1 MAKLTPLAKGLVA
14 LTIASVFGAAAWHL
28 GVKDMVSSN
37 GVDGDATDSG
47 GGLFSGGGDA
57 DDGPLGSAGNP
68 LKVSIVSFH
77 GYAPALVAN
86 GASLKTAPGS
96 LFEKN
101 GVHVEFVIQDNIP
114 TTTEIFGSN
123 TAHCAW
129 RTSDFW
135 AQEQPALRAAGYD
148 GRAIVVVDN
157 TQGADAIIA
166 TDKNI
171 NSVEDLAGKSIA
183 LLQFTPSDGMVID
196 AVQNSSLSKRK
207 QDSIKYIYVNPEEGL
222 AGVAATLR
230 GGDADAVALWDPDL
244 SLALNGID
252 GAHVIYSTKTATNL
266 IYDVMVCDT
275 RYIDDPAHDKVFE
288 GFVAGWMAGVEEAE
302 ANPDKAVEALIAT
315 EEFFALLAQEEG
327 NAFVK
332 GLFDEL
338 VWTGVED
345 NGRILG
351 FADGG
356 TNHYDRVYRRFDQL
370 YRAAGYLADPNAPVI
385 NPQDSFE
392 DKWIR
397 RLYDADAG
405 AQEEAQKPEFVFTTE
420 ERDEAHKNEALL
432 TKPVTVN
439 FASGSYE
446 LTKRSE
452 QTIDE
457 QMVPLIENN
466 GGAYFEVSGNTDST
480 GGGGANKTLSQKRA
494 NAVVNYLLSEW
505 EFSSDR
511 FVIVGNG
518 EDKPL
523 CNEKNPDEE
532 GLTLDECQASNRT
545 TRLAILSR

>member
-1 MAKLTPLAKGLVA
+1 MAKLTPLAKGLIVV
-14 LTIASVFGAAAWHL
+14 TILSVFGAAAYHL
-28 GVKDMVSSN
+28 VGKDMLADNGSS
-37 GVDGDATDSG
+37 DGDG
-47 GGLFSGGGDA
+47 N
-57 DDGPLGSAGNP
+57 DGVVGNNSDGALGSKGNP

-86 GASLKTAPGS
+86 GASLMTQPGS
-96 LFEKN
+96 IFEQN
-101 GVHVEFVIQDNIP
+101 GVYVEFIIQDNIP
-114 TTTEIFGSN
+114 TTTEIFGSD
-123 TAHCAW
+123 TAHCSW

-166 TDKNI
+166 TDPNI
-171 NSVEDLAGKSIA
+171 QKIEDLAGKSIA

-196 AVQNSSLSKRK
+196 AIDNSSLSKRK
-207 QDSIKYIYVNPEEGL
+207 QDSIKYVYVNPEEGL
-222 AGVAATLR
+222 AGVAAALR
-230 GGDADAVALWDPDL
+230 GGNADAAALWDPDL
-244 SLALNGID
+244 SLALTGID

-288 GFVAGWMAGVEEAE
+288 GFVAGWMEGVDAAE
-302 ANPDKAVEALIAT
+302 ADPDKAVTALIQT
-315 EEFFALLAQEEG
+315 EEFFALLAKEEG

-332 GLFDEL
+332 GLFDQL

-356 TNHYDRVYRRFDQL
+356 TNHYARVYRRFDQI

-397 RLYDADAG
+397 RLYDADVK
-405 AQEEAQKPEFVFTTE
+405 AQEAAQKPQFTFTPE
-420 ERDEAHKNEALL
+420 EREEAHKNEALL
-432 TKPVTVN
+432 TKPITVN

-452 QTIDE
+452 KTIDE
-457 QMVPLIENN
+457 DMVPLIENN

-480 GGGGANKTLSQKRA
+480 GGAGANKSLSKKRA
-494 NAVVNYLLSEW
+494 QAVVDYLVKEW
-505 EFSSDR
+505 EFSADR
-511 FVIVGNG
+511 FVIIGNG
-518 EDKPL
+518 EEKPL
-523 CNEKNPDEE
+523 CDESNPDEE
-532 GLTLDECQASNRT
+532 GLTLDECRSSNRT

>member
-1 MAKLTPLAKGLVA
+1 MAKLTPLAKGLIVV
-14 LTIASVFGAAAWHL
+14 TILSVFGAAAYHL
-28 GVKDMVSSN
+28 VGKDMLAGN
-37 GVDGDATDSG
+37 GASDGD
-47 GGLFSGGGDA
+47 GDGN
-57 DDGPLGSAGNP
+57 DGVTGNDGDGALGSKGNP

-86 GASLKTAPGS
+86 GASLTTQPGS
-96 LFEKN
+96 IFEKN
-101 GVHVEFVIQDNIP
+101 GVHVEFIIQDNIP
-114 TTTEIFGSN
+114 TTTEIFGSD
-123 TAHCAW
+123 TAHCSW

-166 TDKNI
+166 TDPNI
-171 NSVEDLAGKSIA
+171 QKIEDLAGKSIA

-196 AVQNSSLSKRK
+196 AIDNSSLSKRK

-222 AGVAATLR
+222 AGVAAALR
-230 GGDADAVALWDPDL
+230 GGNADAAALWDPDL
-244 SLALNGID
+244 SLALTGID

-288 GFVAGWMAGVEEAE
+288 GFVAGWMEGVDAAE
-302 ANPDKAVEALIAT
+302 ADPDKAVEALIQT
-315 EEFFALLAQEEG
+315 EEFFALLAKEEG

-332 GLFDEL
+332 GLFDQL

-356 TNHYDRVYRRFDQL
+356 TNHYARVYRRFDQI

-397 RLYDADAG
+397 RLYDADVK
-405 AQEEAQKPEFVFTTE
+405 AQEAAQKPQFTFTPE
-420 ERDEAHKNEALL
+420 ERQEAHKNEALL
-432 TKPVTVN
+432 TKPITVN

-452 QTIDE
+452 KTIDE
-457 QMVPLIENN
+457 EMVPLIENN

-480 GGGGANKTLSQKRA
+480 GGAGANKALSKKRA
-494 NAVVNYLLSEW
+494 QAVVDYLVKEW
-505 EFSSDR
+505 EFSADR
-511 FVIVGNG
+511 FVIIGNG

-523 CNEKNPDEE
+523 CDESNPDEE
-532 GLTLDECQASNRT
+532 GLTLDECRSANRT